1 VLDQLRDS
9 KTFADLTLTVRD
21 RGPATVVELTG
32 EFDAYTAFELRRHLA
47 LYPSGRFVHVVMDL
61 RKLGFVDSAGIA
73 VIVALSKQASARAG
87 TLRLVIPENHLL
99 VKLRRMGLVKL
110 WPIYEDIESAVD
122 EVMRI
127 VQSTP
132 ATAATAV
139 AAAAAAAVATTGST
153 SASVDTGLNG
163 HGGF

>member
-1 VLDQLRDS
+1 
-9 KTFADLTLTVRD
+9 
-21 RGPATVVELTG
+21 
-32 EFDAYTAFELRRHLA
+32 
-47 LYPSGRFVHVVMDL
+47 
-61 RKLGFVDSAGIA
+61 
-73 VIVALSKQASARAG
+73 
-87 TLRLVIPENHLL
+87 LL

-139 AAAAAAAVATTGST
+139 AAAAAAAVAATGST

-163 HGGF
+163 HSGF